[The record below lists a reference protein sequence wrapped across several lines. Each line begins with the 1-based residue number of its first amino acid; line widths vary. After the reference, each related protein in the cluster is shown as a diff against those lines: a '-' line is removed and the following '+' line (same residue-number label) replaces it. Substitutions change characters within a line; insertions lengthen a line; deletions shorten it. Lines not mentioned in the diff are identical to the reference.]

1 MTDPWDQ
8 RCLRTVLKRFFSP
21 VILEPDYKYSSSGA
35 VDILYEKSN
44 MPFSYMLCLLCKKAY
59 RELNLEKELWMKI
72 QESFLF
78 FSSC

>member
-44 MPFSYMLCLLCKKAY
+44 TPFSYMLCLLCKKAY
-59 RELNLEKELWMKI
+59 RELDLEKVLDEDI
-72 QESFLF
+72 GVFFFLF
-78 FSSC
+78 